1 MALVP
6 PVNRSF
12 MDRTERFSQGAI
24 QARSAMSTG
33 QAPPPKTVGGGIS
46 AGAGMGMAG
55 YMMAGAAKGGLTGPQ
70 GAMIGAAV
78 GLGAYLLS

>member
-1 MALVP
+1 MTLVP

-24 QARSAMSTG
+24 NARSAMRTT
-33 QAPPPKTVGGGIS
+33 QAPPPKTVGGAIGS
-46 AGAGMGMAG
+46 AAGMGMAG
-55 YMMAGAAKGGLTGPQ
+55 YMMAGAVKGGIGGPTG
-70 GAMIGAAV
+70 AAIGAAI